1 MGWKLEA
8 HFFFQGMEMDVFERR
23 EEYIEREVL
32 PVSWEMENNE
42 EISVLKNTEEL
53 VNFGKNK
60 GNILKTGNARL

>member
-1 MGWKLEA
+1 M
-8 HFFFQGMEMDVFERR
+8 FERR